1 MLKVWFCFL
10 YRYLTD
16 QLRKIQIVNE
26 ANKVS
31 GHKSLHF
38 SKSLGV
44 VVLLGFGVCL
54 PGVIFEG
61 SRCRGT
67 EIDCG
72 DINLW

>member
-1 MLKVWFCFL
+1 
-10 YRYLTD
+10 LTD

-31 GHKSLHF
+31 GHC
-38 SKSLGV
+38 LGI
-44 VVLLGFGVCL
+44 VVLLGFDVCL

-61 SRCRGT
+61 SRYRGT

-72 DINLW
+72 DINLWGSA